1 MCVNASQETVS
12 VTDLNAVSDL
22 GALFQDLRES
32 LQQRQLE
39 AEAQAS
45 TIANLRGGLEDKA
58 QEVAR
63 LETLAR
69 TLQQDKKQAQKC
81 ASPSSGVPYSRLSL
95 FSAD

>member
-1 MCVNASQETVS
+1 MCVNTSQETVN
-12 VTDLNAVSDL
+12 VTNLNAVSNL

-32 LQQRQLE
+32 LQQLQLE

-69 TLQQDKKQAQKC
+69 TLQHEKEQAQKC
-81 ASPSSGVPYSRLSL
+81 ASPSSGFPPYYNLPVL
-95 FSAD
+95 C